1 MILALVPIVL
11 MLAQAAADVPAP
23 EATPTPKPLP
33 NGPVVMID
41 TSMGRIKIGLH
52 KDKAPISVDNFTK
65 YVRSGHYDGTI
76 FHRVIPGFM
85 AQGGGFLPDMTE
97 RPTRP
102 PIRNEAKMTPRNLRG
117 TLAMAR
123 TNNPDSATSQF
134 FISVKDN
141 PFLDFGIRGAGY
153 AVFAEVLEGMDVV
166 DRIVLVPT
174 TTKGVNENVPDKPVM
189 INCVREALADGSFPA
204 CSTAGAARP
213 PARPAAAPV
222 AKPVAPVAKPPA
234 TAPAAAAP
242 APKPSPRPS
251 PKP

>member
-1 MILALVPIVL
+1 MILALAPIFL
-11 MLAQAAADVPAP
+11 MLAQAAADTPAP

-52 KDKAPISVDNFTK
+52 KDKAPISVDNFIK
-65 YVRSGHYDGTI
+65 YIRSGQYDGTI

-204 CSTAGAARP
+204 CSTAGAVRP
-213 PARPAAAPV
+213 PAKPAAAPV
-222 AKPVAPVAKPPA
+222 AKPAAPVAKPPA
-234 TAPAAAAP
+234 AAPAAAAP
-242 APKPSPRPS
+242 AAKPSPRPS

>member
-11 MLAQAAADVPAP
+11 MLAQAPADVPAP

-52 KDKAPISVDNFTK
+52 KDKAPISVDNFIK
-65 YVRSGHYDGTI
+65 YLRSGHYDGTI